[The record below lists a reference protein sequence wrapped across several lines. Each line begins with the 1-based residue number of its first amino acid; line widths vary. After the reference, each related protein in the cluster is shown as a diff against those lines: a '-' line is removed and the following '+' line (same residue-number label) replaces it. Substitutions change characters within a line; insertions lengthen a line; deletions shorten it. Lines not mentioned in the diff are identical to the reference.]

1 MSEPWPLV
9 LVKWLDH
16 VSVDPWRVVSDFEDE
31 PHECLTA
38 GWLVKETDKFI
49 AVAGTSSDHDGE
61 TTVCC
66 VMVIVKS
73 CIIEQRTL

>member
-31 PHECLTA
+31 PHEC
-38 GWLVKETDKFI
+38 
-49 AVAGTSSDHDGE
+49 
-61 TTVCC
+61 C